1 MGFSGLQLSQR
12 IINVGFSLPKKNT
25 NLLKPKCGYQ
35 VIKEAERK
43 LQAPKT
49 QPVRQVTG
57 SIR

>member
-49 QPVRQVTG
+49 QTR
-57 SIR
+57 